1 MQCDHC
7 AYRFFMK
14 DAYGHIQG
22 PPWCGKTQKPLET
35 AGVQVEPW
43 CPLSQWRSVK
53 DDPPTDGGWAW
64 AGWQVVEIEG
74 DPQVNLVD
82 VSIDK
87 SGYVWWYATEGQGYT
102 ELRKRPTHWMPLADW
117 PLLPAPGLTP

>member
-1 MQCDHC
+1 MDFEEMIEYEMQ
-7 AYRFFMK
+7 
-14 DAYGHIQG
+14 GE
-22 PPWCGKTQKPLET
+22 ET
-35 AGVQVEPW
+35 ANAVERAMSDERSPK
-43 CPLSQWRSVK
+43 WRSVK
-53 DDPPTDGGWAW
+53 NDPPTDGGWAW

-102 ELRKRPTHWMPLADW
+102 ELRKRPTHWMPLAEW
-117 PLLPAPGLTP
+117 PLPPAPEGDA